1 MPIKF
6 KPSEKRVDRN
16 TKKVTIIH
24 NYIKQMSKDSLFEY
38 INSSN
43 PNRKRRAKCI
53 NELQRRGIKLVWN

>member
-43 PNRKRRAKCI
+43 PNRKRRLDETKKQDMNRPCFF
-53 NELQRRGIKLVWN
+53 V